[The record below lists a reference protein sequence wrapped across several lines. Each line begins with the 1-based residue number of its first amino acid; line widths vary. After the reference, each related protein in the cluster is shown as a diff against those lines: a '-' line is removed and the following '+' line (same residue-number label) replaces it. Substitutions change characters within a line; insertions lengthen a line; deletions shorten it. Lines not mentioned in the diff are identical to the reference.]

1 MFYFLFK
8 RYFLNFKRNFIEVKL
23 LFNIMSQK
31 NIRTVPV
38 YRKALELCA
47 MSREIASYVT
57 FNKDLLKLYKS
68 NSLRDIIADS
78 LLTDAILIPQKI
90 AQTEFSLSEDEKL
103 RNVSYINIMIK
114 NINSYCTGLERD
126 GVKEKEY
133 LNLLRQE
140 IKSFR
145 KSFKKW
151 TGTLPNNGD
160 IQLP

>member
-1 MFYFLFK
+1 
-8 RYFLNFKRNFIEVKL
+8 
-23 LFNIMSQK
+23 MSHK
-31 NIRTVPV
+31 NLRTVPV
-38 YRKALELCA
+38 YRKALELCT

-78 LLTDAILIPQKI
+78 LLTDTILIPQKI
-90 AQTEFSLSEDEKL
+90 AQTEFSVSQDERLK
-103 RNVSYINIMIK
+103 NVSYINIMIK
-114 NINSYCTGLERD
+114 NISSYCTGLERD

-140 IKSFR
+140 INSFR
-145 KSFKKW
+145 RSFNKW
-151 TGTLPNNGD
+151 IGTLPDQGN

>member
-1 MFYFLFK
+1 
-8 RYFLNFKRNFIEVKL
+8 
-23 LFNIMSQK
+23 
-31 NIRTVPV
+31 
-38 YRKALELCA
+38 

-78 LLTDAILIPQKI
+78 LLTDTILIPQKI
-90 AQTEFSLSEDEKL
+90 AQTEFTLSQDEKL
-103 RNVSYINIMIK
+103 ENVSYINIMIK
-114 NINSYCTGLERD
+114 NISSYCTGLERD

-145 KSFKKW
+145 KLFKKW
-151 TGTLPNNGD
+151 TRTIPNSGD
-160 IQLP
+160 ISFS

>member
-1 MFYFLFK
+1 MFNFKFK
-8 RYFLNFKRNFIEVKL
+8 RHFLNFECNFIVLKL
-23 LFNIMSQK
+23 LFNIMSHK
-31 NIRTVPV
+31 NLRTVPV

-90 AQTEFSLSEDEKL
+90 AQTEFSLSHDEKL

-145 KSFKKW
+145 RSFKKW
-151 TGTLPNNGD
+151 TGSLPNNGNL
-160 IQLP
+160 QLP

>member
-1 MFYFLFK
+1 MFNFKFK
-8 RYFLNFKRNFIEVKL
+8 RHFLNFECNFIVLKL
-23 LFNIMSQK
+23 LFNIMSHK
-31 NIRTVPV
+31 NLRTVPV

-90 AQTEFSLSEDEKL
+90 AQTEFSLSHDEKL

-145 KSFKKW
+145 RSFKKW
-151 TGTLPNNGD
+151 TGSLPNNGD
-160 IQLP
+160 LQLP

>member
-1 MFYFLFK
+1 
-8 RYFLNFKRNFIEVKL
+8 
-23 LFNIMSQK
+23 MSHK
-31 NIRTVPV
+31 NLRSVPV
-38 YRKALELCA
+38 YRKALELCK

-90 AQTEFSLSEDEKL
+90 AQTEFTVSNDERIK
-103 RNVSYINIMIK
+103 NVSYINIMIQ
-114 NINSYCTGLERD
+114 NINSYCTGLEKD

-133 LNLLRQE
+133 LNLLRKE
-140 IKSFR
+140 IRSFR

-151 TGTLPNNGD
+151 TGSLPNKGN
-160 IQLP
+160 ISFN

>member
-1 MFYFLFK
+1 
-8 RYFLNFKRNFIEVKL
+8 
-23 LFNIMSQK
+23 MSHK
-31 NIRTVPV
+31 NLRTIPV
-38 YRKALELCA
+38 YRKALELCR

-90 AQTEFSLSEDEKL
+90 AQTEFSISQDEILK
-103 RNVSYINIMIK
+103 NVSYINIMIK

-140 IKSFR
+140 INSFR
-145 KSFKKW
+145 RSFNKW
-151 TGTLPNNGD
+151 TGTLPDKGN
-160 IQLP
+160 I

>member
-1 MFYFLFK
+1 MFNFKFK
-8 RYFLNFKRNFIEVKL
+8 RHFLNFQCNFIILKL
-23 LFNIMSQK
+23 LFNIMSHK
-31 NIRTVPV
+31 NLRTVPV

-90 AQTEFSLSEDEKL
+90 AQTESSLSHDEKL

-145 KSFKKW
+145 RSFKKW
-151 TGTLPNNGD
+151 TGSLPNNGN

>member
-1 MFYFLFK
+1 
-8 RYFLNFKRNFIEVKL
+8 
-23 LFNIMSQK
+23 MSRK
-31 NIRTVPV
+31 NLRTVPI
-38 YRKALELCA
+38 YRKSLELCE

-90 AQTEFSLSEDEKL
+90 AQTEFSMCADEKIK
-103 RNVSYINIMIK
+103 NVSFINIMIR

-133 LNLLRQE
+133 VNLLRNE
-140 IKSFR
+140 LLSFR

-151 TGTLPNNGD
+151 TGSLPNDGNTSFS
-160 IQLP
+160 